1 MRRGVWLALGAQF
14 AWGLFPVYWKQIEQ
28 VPAMQVI
35 AHRILWSFITLAV
48 IALWRGHGLRE
59 ITPRGRLLYAIA
71 AVLISV
77 NWFAYV
83 WAVSN
88 HLIVETSLGYFIN
101 PLVTVLIGVVMFGE
115 KLRTA
120 QWLAVGCAG
129 AGVTYLT
136 VAHGALPWVA
146 LALAGTFS
154 AYSAVKKL
162 APLGSL
168 DGLTVETAWVTLPAL
183 AYLLYAEVGGDGA
196 FYHDGLGTTLYLA
209 GAGLVT
215 TIPLVLFAASVRN
228 VPLTTIGILQYI
240 SPMLQLALGVLLYR
254 EPFVRE
260 QWIGFSGVWIGLIVF
275 AVDGFRN
282 RQLRV
287 TTTLGAET

>member
-1 MRRGVWLALGAQF
+1 MALGAQL
-14 AWGLFPVYWKQIEQ
+14 AWGLFPLYWKQIEQ
-28 VPAMQVI
+28 VPATQVI
-35 AHRILWSFITLAV
+35 AHRILWSFATLVA

-59 ITPRGRLLYAIA
+59 ITPRAGKLYAVA

-101 PLVTVLIGVVMFGE
+101 PLMTVLIGVVMFGE
-115 KLRTA
+115 TLRPA
-120 QWLAVGCAG
+120 QWLAVACAS

-136 VAHGALPWVA
+136 VAHGAVPWIA

-154 AYSAVKKL
+154 IYSAVKKL

-183 AYLLYAEVGGDGA
+183 VFLVYSEFGGDGA
-196 FYHDGLGTTLYLA
+196 FYHAGFESSLYLA

-215 TIPLVLFAASVRN
+215 TLPLALFAASVRN
-228 VPLTTIGILQYI
+228 VALTTIGILQYI
-240 SPMLQLALGVLLYR
+240 SPMLQLALGVLLYH
-254 EPFVRE
+254 EPFARE
-260 QWIGFSGVWIGLIVF
+260 QWIGFSGVWVGLIIF

-282 RQLRV
+282 R
-287 TTTLGAET
+287 